1 MILLEVSEASFSK
14 SFSDDGICSFHEIRN
29 FYEKFIGIPADK
41 VGRVA
46 KEGYRA
52 MTAVSED

>member
-1 MILLEVSEASFSK
+1 MIPFEVSEASISK